1 MKKILAVLLALAM
14 ICVLFAACGKE
25 TEAEATTTEADTTVS
40 EEATDETKA
49 DAAEDTTAEEPATD
63 ENGET
68 VAEEDTT
75 AEGDD
80 EDPSTWDTAKI
91 VAYYNEAREIT
102 SQKGAPK
109 GYQTMALAG
118 EISGDGAIGVILK
131 VLQPAAEKALAKNS
145 KATDWIPAHDSQPL
159 LESDVTSATAK
170 KDANGNIVLD
180 INLKSQVDGPD
191 GDSKNGG
198 AVARGVSTL
207 GSIENALSELGAEI
221 TEGRQT
227 VTLTYNNAYI
237 KNCVINPETKTIKS
251 GTYHFVVNVLVKDA
265 KAKLGISINLENLK
279 APIEYTV
286 KVG

>member
-1 MKKILAVLLALAM
+1 MKKILAVLLVLAM
-14 ICVLFAACGKE
+14 VCVVFAACGKDEPE
-25 TEAEATTTEADTTVS
+25 TTTTEADTYVS
-40 EEATDETKA
+40 EEVT
-49 DAAEDTTAEEPATD
+49 DTTEEATKEDASEPEVTD

-68 VAEEDTT
+68 EESTE
-75 AEGDD
+75 AADD

-102 SQKGAPK
+102 AEKGAPAGFQK
-109 GYQTMALAG
+109 MALAG

-145 KATDWIPAHDSQPL
+145 KATDYIPAHDSQPL

-180 INLKSQVDGPD
+180 INLKNQVDGPD

-207 GSIENALSELGAEI
+207 GSIENALKELGTEL
-221 TEGRQT
+221 TEGRNT

-237 KNCVINPETKTIKS
+237 KNCVINPETKMIKKA
-251 GTYHFVVNVLVKDA
+251 TYHFVVNVLVKDA
-265 KAKLGISINLENLK
+265 KAKLGISVNLQNLK

-286 KVG
+286 QVG

>member
-1 MKKILAVLLALAM
+1 MKKILAVLLVLAM
-14 ICVLFAACGKE
+14 VCVVFAACGKDEPE
-25 TEAEATTTEADTTVS
+25 TTTTEADTSVS
-40 EEATDETKA
+40 EEVT
-49 DAAEDTTAEEPATD
+49 DTTEEATKEDASEPEVTD

-68 VAEEDTT
+68 EESTE
-75 AEGDD
+75 AADD

-102 SQKGAPK
+102 AEKGAPAGFQK
-109 GYQTMALAG
+109 MALAG

-131 VLQPAAEKALAKNS
+131 VLQPAAEKALSKNS
-145 KATDWIPAHDSQPL
+145 KATDYIPAHDSQPL

-180 INLKSQVDGPD
+180 INLKNQVDGPD

-207 GSIENALSELGAEI
+207 GSIENALKELGAEL
-221 TEGRQT
+221 TEGRNT

-237 KNCVINPETKTIKS
+237 KNCVINPETKMIKKA
-251 GTYHFVVNVLVKDA
+251 TYHFVVNVLVKDA
-265 KAKLGISINLENLK
+265 KAKLGISVNLQNLR

-286 KVG
+286 QVG